1 MSNVRD
7 LRRRFRL
14 IAFRVR
20 RLTRAQALSLLQFIR
35 DGTPAQR
42 RAALERLVPD
52 NVFSRATALFALR
65 RLIAKVRLAR
75 MLREARE

>member
-1 MSNVRD
+1 MSVRD

-20 RLTRAQALSLLQFIR
+20 RLTRAQAVALLQAIR

-42 RAALERLVPD
+42 RNALERLVPD
-52 NVFSRATALFALR
+52 GIFSRATAMFALR

-75 MLREARE
+75 RIREARE